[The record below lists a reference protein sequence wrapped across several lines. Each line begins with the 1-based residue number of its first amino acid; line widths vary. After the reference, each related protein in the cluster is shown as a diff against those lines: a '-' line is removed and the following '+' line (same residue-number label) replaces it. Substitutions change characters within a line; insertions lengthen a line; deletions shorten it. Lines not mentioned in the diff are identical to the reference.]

1 MHSGRRVAICILV
14 ENESVPFDRRVWLEA
29 RALTEA
35 GYQVSVVCPTG
46 TTDKRWRETVRGVE
60 IYRYPSFKATRRFGY
75 LVEYSW
81 SLIAQFL
88 LTLYVY
94 ARRRFCILHGCS
106 PPDITF
112 LIALFFKLFGVR
124 YVFDHHDLSPE
135 LYALRFGSRG
145 LFYRLVCLAERLS
158 FATADISIATN
169 ESFMEIAR
177 DRGGVAPD
185 RIAIVRTC
193 APLHSSSPE
202 PGSLDLKDGYPY
214 LVVYVGQMEPQDGV
228 DLLLKSVRY
237 IVQDQKR
244 TDVLFVLIGSG
255 SKAHNLC
262 DQVRASNNANQIRF
276 TGRVPHSEVC
286 RYLAAADVC
295 VAPDP
300 PNPFNDTCSMVKI
313 FEYMAYAKPIV
324 LFDLKE
330 GRRSTAGAALYA
342 MPNDTK
348 DFAEQILKLLDSQ
361 VLREELGAKGRWRV
375 EQKLNWESQRQELV
389 RAYDTLSG
397 IVRPSSLNSPAN
409 SHAAVSP
416 AGKSGA
422 EGSACTI
429 RTRWEIDPKSSEKP

>member
-1 MHSGRRVAICILV
+1 MQSGHRVAVCILD

-35 GYQVSVVCPTG
+35 GYQVSVVCPVG
-46 TTDKRWRETVRGVE
+46 TTDKRWRETICGVE
-60 IYRYPSFKATRRFGY
+60 IYRYPSFKATRTLGY
-75 LVEYSW
+75 LIEYAW
-81 SLIAQFL
+81 SLLVQFL

-94 ARRRFCILHGCS
+94 AKRRFRILHGCS
-106 PPDITF
+106 PPDIIF
-112 LIALFFKLFGVR
+112 LIGLFFKAFGVR

-135 LYALRFGSRG
+135 LYALRFGPRG
-145 LFYRLVCLAERLS
+145 FFYRLVCLAERLS
-158 FATADISIATN
+158 FTAADVSIATN
-169 ESFMEIAR
+169 ETFMEIAR
-177 DRGGVAPD
+177 DRGGVSPD

-202 PGSLDLKDGYPY
+202 PGPLDLKNGYPF

-228 DLLLKSVRY
+228 DLLLESIRY
-237 IVQDQKR
+237 IVEKRKR

-255 SKAHNLC
+255 SELERLC
-262 DQVRASNNANQIRF
+262 EQVGTWTNTAQVKF

-286 RYLAAADVC
+286 RYLAAADIC

-342 MPNDTK
+342 MPNDAK
-348 DFAEQILKLLDSQ
+348 DFAEQILKLLNCES
-361 VLREELGAKGRWRV
+361 LRKELGVKGRLRV
-375 EQKLNWESQRQELV
+375 EEVLNWETQRQELI
-389 RAYDTLSG
+389 RAYDMLSG
-397 IVRPSSLNSPAN
+397 IVRPSNSDSPAK
-409 SHAAVSP
+409 SHASADIFP
-416 AGKSGA
+416 ADASGA
-422 EGSACTI
+422 EGQS
-429 RTRWEIDPKSSEKP
+429 